1 MLVYKVCL
9 GTDLYVLRALV
20 VSDRIAG
27 VAKRRLHRSIVAAR
41 TGCSVSS
48 ARRDGG
54 GAILRADLAEFICR
68 GGANSSFLP
77 FVFAEPLLAARALSL
92 NRIS

>member
-20 VSDRIAG
+20 VSDRNAG

-48 ARRDGG
+48 ARRDG

>member
-9 GTDLYVLRALV
+9 ETDLYVLRALV
-20 VSDRIAG
+20 ASDRNAG
-27 VAKRRLHRSIVAAR
+27 VAKRLHRSIVAAR

-54 GAILRADLAEFICR
+54 AILRADLAEFICR
-68 GGANSSFLP
+68 GGANSSFLS